1 MSAGTITGID
11 IGSTSIRIVE
21 TTRGKDH
28 PSLANFGQAPL
39 PKGAVHG
46 GLITEP
52 AAVTAALKQLW
63 SEHKFKNKDVV
74 LGVTSAQIL
83 VREMTLPNLPA
94 KELKQS
100 LPFQV
105 RELLPMPVDKALL
118 DFYPFADPGKSETVH
133 GLVVAAPKENVL
145 TTVRAVEKAGLR
157 VARVDLASFAIL
169 RSAAVLSEPVEAIV
183 DIGAHASTVV
193 VHADGRPLIVRT
205 VPRGGADITAV
216 IAERLGITAEAA
228 EALKCRFGL
237 DRYATTQAGQTA
249 VQDHDASIGRLPGII
264 AEAIR
269 PLVGEIR
276 SSFAYVKSVDD
287 QARVA
292 NLALTGGGAMLPG
305 LIDLLHTELD
315 VDVFVADPLRR
326 LNETRKRGKHNELA
340 RFRSS
345 AAISIGLTLGA
356 A

>member
-1 MSAGTITGID
+1 MSTGTLTGID
-11 IGSTSIRIVE
+11 IGSTSIRVVE
-21 TTRGKDH
+21 TSRGRADV
-28 PSLANFGQAPL
+28 SVANFGQVEL
-39 PKGAVHG
+39 PPGAVQG
-46 GLITEP
+46 GLIIDP

-63 SEHKFKNKDVV
+63 SKNKFKNKDVV

-94 KELKQS
+94 KELKQT

-118 DFYPFADPGKSETVH
+118 DFYPLADPGKGETVH

-169 RSAAVLSEPVEAIV
+169 RSAALLTAPVEAIV
-183 DIGAHASTVV
+183 DLGAHASTVV

-216 IAERLGITAEAA
+216 IAERLTITAQDA

-237 DRYATTQAGQTA
+237 EDYAPTQDGQTA
-249 VQDHDASIGRLPGII
+249 VQGQDANIARLPGII
-264 AEAIR
+264 TEAIR
-269 PLVGEIR
+269 PLISEIR

-287 QARVA
+287 QARVS

-305 LIDLLHTELD
+305 LVDLLRRELD
-315 VDVFVADPLRR
+315 VEVFLADPLRR
-326 LNETRKRGKHNELA
+326 LNEIRKRGKHNELA
-340 RFRSS
+340 RYRSS